1 MHLDP
6 SDAFPPPTARY
17 RGPAIAAWILV
28 AYTLM
33 ATARSLV
40 HILAP
45 DGGAMSIAGIDVT
58 VAGGDNIVAMFGQ
71 WGLEQLLLAAVAWV
85 VLLRYRA
92 MIPAAIL
99 LGLIDVVGRFLV
111 GQLKPITSAHT
122 PPGEIGTYLLIPV
135 LLLTFLVSLLVRDPD
150 AGH

>member
-6 SDAFPPPTARY
+6 SAAFPPPTARY

-28 AYTLM
+28 AYTVM

-40 HILAP
+40 HLLAP

-58 VAGGDNIVAMFGQ
+58 VGGGGNIVALFGQ

-92 MIPAAIL
+92 MIPAALL
-99 LGLIDVVGRFLV
+99 LGLLDVVGRFLV
-111 GQLKPITSAHT
+111 GQLKPITSDHT
-122 PPGEIGTYLLIPV
+122 PPGTIGTYVLIPV
-135 LLLTFLVSLLVRDPD
+135 LLITFLVSLLVRDPD